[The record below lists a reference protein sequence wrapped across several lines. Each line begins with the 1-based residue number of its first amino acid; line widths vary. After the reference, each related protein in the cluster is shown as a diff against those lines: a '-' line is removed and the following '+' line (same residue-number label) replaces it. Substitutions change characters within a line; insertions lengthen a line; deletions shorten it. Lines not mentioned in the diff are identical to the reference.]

1 MKRRAVPCDGGLDR
15 HVGVGY
21 AGHVSS
27 PLTTRGR
34 GPGRLQAPRA
44 RSIFAAGTPGRRAP
58 AWNAGGGRGGR
69 WAAWSGPMSAR
80 CQATQA
86 GDSQPG
92 CPGRG
97 GEGTPVPGTPGRSDR
112 AARLPPQRGSAG
124 RPGWP
129 PPFARMAHQAGT
141 TPADCEL
148 EHDATATDCGLWVA
162 TTPSRGGTVNRG
174 RSLFVG
180 TPTRPGLRF
189 GAGGLS

>member
-1 MKRRAVPCDGGLDR
+1 
-15 HVGVGY
+15 
-21 AGHVSS
+21 
-27 PLTTRGR
+27 
-34 GPGRLQAPRA
+34 
-44 RSIFAAGTPGRRAP
+44 
-58 AWNAGGGRGGR
+58 
-69 WAAWSGPMSAR
+69 MSAR

-92 CPGRG
+92 CPGS